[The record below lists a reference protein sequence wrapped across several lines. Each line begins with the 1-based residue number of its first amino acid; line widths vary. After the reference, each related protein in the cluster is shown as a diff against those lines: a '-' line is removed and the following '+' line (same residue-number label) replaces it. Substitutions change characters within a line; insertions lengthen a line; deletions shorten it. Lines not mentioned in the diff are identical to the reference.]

1 VSERRESNA
10 TPGRVEPAWPF
21 WLGWLALLVLQ
32 GLNLGSSY
40 LALGPF
46 NVVVNVG
53 ISIVKTLLVMAVFM
67 HLSHASAAT
76 RIAAAAGFFF
86 LAVLLGLSLGD
97 YLTRPG

>member
-1 VSERRESNA
+1 
-10 TPGRVEPAWPF
+10 
-21 WLGWLALLVLQ
+21 
-32 GLNLGSSY
+32 
-40 LALGPF
+40 
-46 NVVVNVG
+46 
-53 ISIVKTLLVMAVFM
+53 M